1 MWAVCNRLEEA
12 RRAEDASSDAVERAR
27 IDVAGAETRMLLA
40 RSEMDAARRDADEDI
55 VRAEEVVGDAREHAE
70 DASDIE
76 MRLNAALIG
85 GSSSSSRHQSE
96 GAAVVPC
103 SPSYL
108 GFLALAR
115 EALAKCSRDGDGGV
129 RQEALRAFVGSKSLP
144 NGACV
149 WRGDQ
154 DVM

>member
-40 RSEMDAARRDADEDI
+40 RSEIDAARREADGDI
-55 VRAEEVVGDAREHAE
+55 IRAEEVVGDAREHAE

-85 GSSSSSRHQSE
+85 SSSSRHRSE
-96 GAAVVPC
+96 GGAVVPY

>member
-1 MWAVCNRLEEA
+1 MWAICNRLEEA
-12 RRAEDASSDAVERAR
+12 RRAEDAASEAVERAR

-40 RSEMDAARRDADEDI
+40 RSEIDAARREADEDI
-55 VRAEEVVGDAREHAE
+55 VRADEVVGDAREHAE

-85 GSSSSSRHQSE
+85 SSSSSRHQSE
-96 GAAVVPC
+96 GGAVVPY

>member
-40 RSEMDAARRDADEDI
+40 RREIDAARREADEDI
-55 VRAEEVVGDAREHAE
+55 IRAEEVVGDAREHAE

-85 GSSSSSRHQSE
+85 SSRHQSE
-96 GAAVVPC
+96 GASVVPC

>member
-12 RRAEDASSDAVERAR
+12 RRAEDAAGEAVERAR

-40 RSEMDAARRDADEDI
+40 RSEIDAARREADEDI
-55 VRAEEVVGDAREHAE
+55 IRAEEVVGDAREHAE

-76 MRLNAALIG
+76 MRLTAALIG
-85 GSSSSSRHQSE
+85 SSRHQSE
-96 GAAVVPC
+96 GASVVPC